1 MKRKSLTLMI
11 CLLAAFALASIGFAS
26 WIITNPDASTEEE
39 GTITVDDV
47 ESEVFEIGAEWSTD
61 NKIKFGVPSGYSA
74 KTTDWLTNDSGNVDF
89 LEAILVVKITAED
102 SENLESA
109 LTKAP
114 ITVTLSGKKSDEDI
128 STDNLNSLFTNA
140 NLPAPV
146 LQVKDLATGEF
157 VAFDGTIDYADLNA
171 ESKCEIKVVFSWGT
185 NGNPYTYYNA
195 KAFKDYHTEAETFL
209 KGVYTALN
217 GLSYKITIK

>member
-1 MKRKSLTLMI
+1 MKRKSLTLII
-11 CLLAAFALASIGFAS
+11 CLLAVFALASIGFAS
-26 WIITNPDASTEEE
+26 WIITNPDESTEEE

-47 ESEVFEIGAEWSTD
+47 ESEVFEIGASWSTEHQ
-61 NKIKFGVPSGYSA
+61 IKFGVPSDYSA
-74 KTTDWLTNDSGNVDF
+74 QSTDWLTNDSGNVDF
-89 LEAILVVKITAED
+89 LEAILVVTITAED
-102 SENLESA
+102 DENLESA
-109 LTKAP
+109 LTKSP
-114 ITVTLSGKKSDEDI
+114 IAVTLSGKKAGTDI
-128 STDNLNSLFTNA
+128 STDALNELFTNA

-146 LQVKDLATGEF
+146 LQVKDLTSGEF

-171 ESKCEIKVVFSWGT
+171 DSKCEIKVVFSWGT

-195 KAFKDYHTEAETFL
+195 LSFAEKRAEAETFL

>member
-26 WIITNPDASTEEE
+26 WIITNPNASTEED

-47 ESEVFEIGAEWSTD
+47 ESEVFEIGAAWSTD

-89 LEAILVVKITAED
+89 LEAILVVTITAED

-128 STDNLNSLFTNA
+128 STDNLNLLFTNA
-140 NLPAPV
+140 NLAAPV
-146 LQVKDLATGEF
+146 LQVKDVATG
-157 VAFDGTIDYADLNA
+157 DQSICCT
-171 ESKCEIKVVFSWGT
+171 
-185 NGNPYTYYNA
+185 
-195 KAFKDYHTEAETFL
+195 
-209 KGVYTALN
+209 
-217 GLSYKITIK
+217 